1 MPIEEVLDRVEEAGI
16 TLTYSP
22 KRDRLVAK
30 PTSAVT
36 PEIIA
41 TLREYREE
49 IIHTLDSQTIQSVG
63 EVFDLAREVFPKRE
77 DLPTPPSP
85 RDRPDVRM

>member
-1 MPIEEVLDRVEEAGI
+1 MPIEVVLDRVEEAGI

-22 KRDRLVAK
+22 KTDSLVAK

-36 PEIIA
+36 TEIIA
-41 TLREYREE
+41 ALREYREE
-49 IIHTLDSQTIQSVG
+49 IINTLRSQKTIQSVG
-63 EVFDLAREVFPKRE
+63 EVFDLASEIFPNRE

-85 RDRPDVRM
+85 PGPTR

>member
-22 KRDRLVAK
+22 KTDRLVAK

-41 TLREYREE
+41 SLREYREE
-49 IIHTLDSQTIQSVG
+49 ITNTLRSQTIQPVG
-63 EVFDLAREVFPKRE
+63 EVFDLASEIFPNRE
-77 DLPTPPSP
+77 DLPNPPSP
-85 RDRPDVRM
+85 PGPTR